1 MSNNHLD
8 DDAAVQLQADLERII
23 CDWTGMQAALAAP
36 MAKLIAEGMQDAYGG
51 QRLYIPARRRRREV
65 QQQRTTRDVRIAASF
80 NARLAGS
87 RLTRSEIIE
96 QVMKEFEVSRRT
108 VYAAIKRARE
118 VVQEPA

>member
-1 MSNNHLD
+1 MTTLPCSCRLTF
-8 DDAAVQLQADLERII
+8 ERII

-87 RLTRSEIIE
+87 RLTRSSEIIE

-118 VVQEPA
+118 VVQATA